1 MNFLPISKTK
11 GGALVILCVAWL
23 ALVTSWMARSKKKER
38 KKEREDLNQ
47 DFLLIY

>member
-1 MNFLPISKTK
+1 M
-11 GGALVILCVAWL
+11 LVGWL